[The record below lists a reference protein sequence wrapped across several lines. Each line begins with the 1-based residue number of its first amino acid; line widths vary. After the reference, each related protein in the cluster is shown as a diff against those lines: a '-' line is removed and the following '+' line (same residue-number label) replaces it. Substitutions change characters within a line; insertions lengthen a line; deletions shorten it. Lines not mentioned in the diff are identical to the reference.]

1 MVSKQTLSVR
11 LAVGTNK
18 ALKANLGIS
27 IIGFSQSRVYQEF
40 LSKSPISHDRALTK
54 PRSLVLH
61 SEQKSQPLALI
72 ATVHIRILKPKI
84 TNKFVM
90 ELASTKNPKK
100 SYNTWR

>member
-1 MVSKQTLSVR
+1 M
-11 LAVGTNK
+11 GTNK
-18 ALKANLGIS
+18 ALKANLRIS

-40 LSKSPISHDRALTK
+40 LSKSPISHDRALTG

-61 SEQKSQPLALI
+61 SEQKIQPLALI
-72 ATVHIRILKPKI
+72 ATIHIRILKPKI

>member
-1 MVSKQTLSVR
+1 MV
-11 LAVGTNK
+11 TNK
-18 ALKANLGIS
+18 ALKANLRIS

-40 LSKSPISHDRALTK
+40 LSKSPISHDRALTG

-61 SEQKSQPLALI
+61 SEQKIQPLALI
-72 ATVHIRILKPKI
+72 ATIHIRILKPKI
-84 TNKFVM
+84 TTKFVM